1 MKRIEDIEMMEPEQL
16 EEAALEENI
25 PVPKGLEESILSAI
39 AAKEAIKEN
48 DSAKPLQWAPY
59 AAFAAAAAVAAAVVI
74 PQHGEPQLRDTFED
88 PYLAYAQVEA
98 TFQKISDKMAFGVN
112 LASKAGETAEKP
124 IQIIKNI
131 TE

>member
-16 EEAALEENI
+16 EEAALKENI
-25 PVPKGLEESILSAI
+25 PVPEGLKESILSAI
-39 AAKEAIKEN
+39 AANEAIKEVFPT
-48 DSAKPLQWAPY
+48 KRLQWAPY

>member
-1 MKRIEDIEMMEPEQL
+1 MKRIEDIETMEPEQL
-16 EEAALEENI
+16 EEAALKDNI
-25 PVPKGLEESILSAI
+25 PVPKGLEENLLSAI
-39 AAKEAIKEN
+39 AANEAIKEK
-48 DSAKPLQWAPY
+48 APAERLHWAPY

-74 PQHGEPQLRDTFED
+74 PQRGEPQLRDTFED

>member
-16 EEAALEENI
+16 EEAALKENI
-25 PVPKGLEESILSAI
+25 PVPEGLKESILSAI
-39 AAKEAIKEN
+39 AANEAIKEN
-48 DSAKPLQWAPY
+48 APVKRLQWAPY

>member
-16 EEAALEENI
+16 EEAALKENI
-25 PVPKGLEESILSAI
+25 HVPEGLGESIMSAI
-39 AAKEAIKEN
+39 AANEYIKEN
-48 DSAKPLQWAPY
+48 VPVKRLQWAPY
-59 AAFAAAAAVAAAVVI
+59 AAFAAAAAVAAAIII
-74 PQHGEPQLRDTFED
+74 PQNIRPRLRDSFDD

-98 TFQKISDKMAFGVN
+98 TFRKISDNMSIGVN
-112 LASKAGETAEKP
+112 LAAKAGETAEKP

>member
-16 EEAALEENI
+16 EETALKENI
-25 PVPKGLEESILSAI
+25 PVPEGLKESILSAI
-39 AAKEAIKEN
+39 AANEAVREN
-48 DSAKPLQWAPY
+48 TPAGRLQWAPY
-59 AAFAAAAAVAAAVVI
+59 LAFAAAAALAAAVII
-74 PQHGEPQLRDTFED
+74 PQGREPRLRDTFED

-98 TFQKISDKMAFGVN
+98 TFKKISDKMAVGVN
-112 LASKAGETAEKP
+112 MAAKAEETAEKP